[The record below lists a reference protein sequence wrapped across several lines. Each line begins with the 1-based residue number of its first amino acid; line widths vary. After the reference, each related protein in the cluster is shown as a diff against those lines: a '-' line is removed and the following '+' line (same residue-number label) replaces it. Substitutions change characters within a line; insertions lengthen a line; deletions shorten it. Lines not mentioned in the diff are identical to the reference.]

1 MKIAHIVRQFYP
13 SVGGLEDYVYN
24 LAKEQIADGH
34 QVSIITL
41 NSDFQ
46 TDETLK
52 TQEVHHDLQITRVP
66 WKGSRRYSLCWIPT
80 KLLNSHD
87 VVHVHAVDYFIDYL
101 SMMKRFGLLKA
112 KLILSTHGG
121 FFHTNN
127 NRKLKELW
135 FKTITKFTLSKADA
149 VVSNSSND
157 QKLFAQIAP
166 SVTQINNAIRVRKFG
181 GPTDVVPN
189 NDMVY
194 LGRFSSNKRLLWLI
208 RAFSKLQNPPG
219 TLKIIGQS
227 KTGDTPALQALI
239 AELNCSASVQLLLD
253 LSVEEIAAHIT
264 SSKFTVSASEYEG
277 FGLSTVE
284 LMSYGLV
291 PFLAEEPLTFN
302 NFVEESGA
310 GKIFSVVNDNFATQ
324 YKTLIDE
331 WSAAQAHSVA
341 EYAKTFSW
349 QATASEMTNV
359 YKSTFTDGLRA
370 Y

>member
-34 QVSIITL
+34 EVSIITL
-41 NSDFQ
+41 NIDFQ
-46 TDETLK
+46 TGERLK
-52 TQEVHHDLQITRVP
+52 AQEQHHDLQITRVP
-66 WKGSRRYSLCWIPT
+66 WKGSRRYSVCWIAP

-101 SMMKRFGLLKA
+101 SMMKRLGILQA

-135 FKTITKFTLSKADA
+135 FKTITRFTLSKADA

-157 QKLFAQIAP
+157 QKLFLQIAP
-166 SVTQINNAIRVRKFG
+166 AVTQINNAIRVRKFG
-181 GPTDVVPN
+181 GVTPEAPRD
-189 NDMVY
+189 DLVY
-194 LGRFSSNKRLLWLI
+194 LGRFSSNKRLPWLI
-208 RAFSKLQNPPG
+208 EAFAALDKTPG
-219 TLKIIGQS
+219 VLKIIGQS

-239 AELNCSASVQLLLD
+239 AKLDCADRVQLLLD
-253 LSVEEIAAHIT
+253 LNVDDIAKHIT
-264 SSKFTVSASEYEG
+264 GSKFTVSASEYEG
-277 FGLSTVE
+277 FGLSVVE

-291 PFLAEEPLTFN
+291 PLLAEEPLTFN
-302 NFVEESGA
+302 NFIEESGA
-310 GKIFSVVNDNFATQ
+310 GKIFSVVNGTFAKQ
-324 YKTLIDE
+324 YQTLIDD
-331 WSAAQAHSVA
+331 WSGAQARSVS

-359 YKSTFTDGLRA
+359 YKSTFADGLRA